1 MLISKDAPLGLQLN
15 APCLQRLLE
24 VLSRIHSNGAE
35 TAAFLLSPLR
45 HSLSPLCLLS
55 R

>member
-35 TAAFLLSPLR
+35 PQLSCYPL
-45 HSLSPLCLLS
+45 SATV
-55 R
+55 